1 MDVVINSTITILIF
15 VVGQFIVFKYNKKDD
30 TNGLELLSIKLMQYL
45 SSLTY
50 FYGFISKD
58 KKENKEKYENKE
70 QENHNIPLSDYIIQ
84 NMVKV
89 EEFKLSRDDFILIG
103 DLADFFSKYCKKN
116 KRKKVVDYTIHFRII
131 QLLQNQDMFIELV
144 GGKKHLGLDTI
155 SKILMALENLI
166 SSCLELL
173 SYYTA
178 LLDKKYSKSY
188 MPSLNNWGSYK
199 YALVVDK
206 HKKEREAEEEKEKK
220 EKEKTK
226 EEHNKKDTQKED
238 HDKKHV
244 SKNEHH
250 KKENHKEDHKTHST
264 KQPSIDK
271 KHNKHEQHK
280 KKH

>member
-1 MDVVINSTITILIF
+1 MDVLINSTITILIF
-15 VVGQFIVFKYNKKDD
+15 AVGQFIVFKYNKKDD

-89 EEFKLSRDDFILIG
+89 EEFKLSREDFILIG
-103 DLADFFSKYCKKN
+103 DLADFFAKYYKKN
-116 KRKKVVDYTIHFRII
+116 KRKKSVDYTIHFRII

-144 GGKKHLGLDTI
+144 GGKKHLGLDAI
-155 SKILMALENLI
+155 SKILIVLENLI

-173 SYYTA
+173 TYYTA

-188 MPSLNNWGSYK
+188 MQSLDNWGSYK

-206 HKKEREAEEEKEKK
+206 HKAEREAEEEKEKK
-220 EKEKTK
+220 SKEKEKTK
-226 EEHNKKDTQKED
+226 EEDNKKETHTESHNKHSAKQRHSADN
-238 HDKKHV
+238 KH
-244 SKNEHH
+244 SKHEHH
-250 KKENHKEDHKTHST
+250 K
-264 KQPSIDK
+264 
-271 KHNKHEQHK
+271 NKH
-280 KKH
+280 